1 MIKLPLY
8 KINTP
13 KLRDL
18 MTTQG
23 WKISGLCSLLNFNV
37 DVFKKYYSG
46 QASLLFRRE
55 IESIARVLKV
65 DWQELIRGEYSE
77 D

>member
-1 MIKLPLY
+1 MPLY
-8 KINTP
+8 RINTT

-23 WKISGLCSLLNFNV
+23 WEISGLCSLLGFKV
-37 DVFKKYYSG
+37 EVFKKYYSG

-55 IESIARVLKV
+55 IESLARVLKV
-65 DWQELIRGEYSE
+65 DWKELTRGECSE
-77 D
+77 G

>member
-1 MIKLPLY
+1 MPLY
-8 KINTP
+8 RINTT

-23 WKISGLCSLLNFNV
+23 WKISGLCSLLGFKV
-37 DVFKKYYSG
+37 EVFKKYYSG
-46 QASLLFRRE
+46 QASLMYQPM
-55 IESIARVLKV
+55 IESLARVLKV
-65 DWQELIRGEYSE
+65 DWQELTRGEYRE